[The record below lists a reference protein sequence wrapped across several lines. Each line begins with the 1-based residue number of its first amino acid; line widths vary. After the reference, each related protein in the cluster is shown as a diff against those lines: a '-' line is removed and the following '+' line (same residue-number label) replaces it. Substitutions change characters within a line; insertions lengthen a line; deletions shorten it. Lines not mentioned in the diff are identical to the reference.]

1 MICINETSAY
11 MRIVIIGALFILVSH
26 PYTPTRLYKTSSRF
40 MYVPD
45 PIMIEV
51 GFDIKELS
59 YNIIIS
65 TTYLQSTELN
75 EIFIWLECLKLN
87 IETYENYVGQITQHQ
102 TLFS

>member
-1 MICINETSAY
+1 
-11 MRIVIIGALFILVSH
+11 
-26 PYTPTRLYKTSSRF
+26 
-40 MYVPD
+40 
-45 PIMIEV
+45 MIEF
-51 GFDIKELS
+51 GFTRQFGSCVICTTDIFQKCRFLHCNTLNVILLLDIKELS